1 MVSLWRIATETRQ
14 YRADDLSGA
23 GAAKRPGRWNAEGQP
38 VVYCACSRSLAV
50 LETAAH
56 LGDGG
61 LPMNRYLIQIDIAP
75 AIWRKRKTLAPQDLD
90 AAWNAIP
97 AGSASIHAGSKW
109 LLACRSALLLVPSVL
124 VPEEQVVLV
133 NPAHPDAAAITAK
146 TVRKFDYN
154 LLFRS

>member
-14 YRADDLSGA
+14 YRADDLSGS

-38 VVYCACSRSLAV
+38 IVYCAMSRSLAV

-56 LGDGG
+56 LGDAG

-75 AIWRKRKTLAPQDLD
+75 ALWRKRPTLEPNDLD

-97 AGSASIHAGSKW
+97 AGRVSIHAGSKW
-109 LLACRSALLLVPSVL
+109 LLGGRAALLLVPSVL
-124 VPEEQVVLV
+124 VPEEQVALI

-146 TVRKFDYN
+146 TVRKFEYN
-154 LLFRS
+154 LLFRG